1 MTGIET
7 GGYNIEFNPN
17 NVIVDRKR
25 TREVLKNFKKWAD
38 YRNNWKVYHSF
49 SRISWNHIETVFIEE
64 QRLRQR
70 IEIDKEIAKARKRIE
85 EFKIETNTQMQ
96 LQNLEQNMNS
106 QSHTE
111 THTTIQWNTNNWTTS
126 SETQDGYNGRTMAET
141 KEEAQA
147 MDNATLQKTVD
158 DLLGKYKDLR
168 KWIRGAEWNWKTKNN
183 LKSWLWENI
192 ESLQRMQR
200 DLKRH
205 TYSNL
210 STYKARVWELIYY
223 YEHYEQVRQLVVLWQ
238 QTSDIHTIIDSKQDA
253 KRARRQE
260 RRDAKYQ
267 QRMNEILHDVALTSM
282 WNNDME
288 RYEEYLEA
296 VVNGQVEPSTHPFY
310 TAHNQSFAIIQGTN
324 PSLYNTLVP
333 TGWWRINYSTYCQNN
348 EIYNNNSCRN
358 RTCCK
363 NTNTFRRFG
372 ERFSN
377 TLEQIFTKEWF
388 KDPRQKEA
396 WKNIWS
402 LLAVWWAIFMWAK
415 AIKSLKKDEKWE
427 RHWWAAAWWTA
438 WTLAILFNDKF
449 FQTLQDATNIHP
461 AEKTRTVTDMFNK
474 YWFTDAEA
482 ANIAD
487 KYVWAPIATVS
498 ALHFIPIYDLY
509 TQHILEENNNGINFN
524 YNNYERYLNWLGFND
539 SQKQQLLSH
548 WQRLRDN
555 NRIWL
560 GLWTFWINTM
570 TDLKNSANWSQTTT
584 LWELPQVQEWW
595 DNSIDRISNGINAKL
610 FEHWLRAKDPQSLDK
625 IIKEYDDENNPS
637 NIKKLIVKRM
647 KEWLLEISA
656 TDKDYNLED
665 MLNNPNVDIEN
676 MTMKWFTQVWWNE
689 VKFDTYWDLFD
700 TVYITDQIKYNF
712 AWRPAKSDTP
722 FHYSLLWDKWQLEF
736 DDTKWFDILRKE
748 TDVIKWKSMM
758 SNLKTIWKNKLA
770 YQNYLN
776 ERRKS
781 TKAEALTGY
790 PLCQALWINFYWG
803 TQEVIKLE
811 EFLNN
816 LKNQYWNIFWA
827 LYWDPYTINNL
838 GQLVFSDWETP
849 HTEYNGVVDVKL
861 RKFKTI
867 WHNSENK
874 EKLLKFLNNPSNW
887 MFKDPHV

>member
-1 MTGIET
+1 MENIEN
-7 GGYNIEFNPN
+7 GGYKIEFNPN
-17 NVIVDRKR
+17 NVVVDRER

-38 YRNNWKVYHSF
+38 YTYNWKVYHSF

-70 IEIDKEIAKARKRIE
+70 IEIDKEIAKARKKIE

-96 LQNLEQNMNS
+96 LQDLEQNMSS
-106 QSHTE
+106 QTQ
-111 THTTIQWNTNNWTTS
+111 TTIQWNIDGWRS
-126 SETQDGYNGRTMAET
+126 WSETQSDGYDGRTMAET
-141 KEEAQA
+141 KAEAQA
-147 MDNATLQKTVD
+147 MDNAKLKITVD
-158 DLLGKYKDLR
+158 DLLEKYKDLR
-168 KWIRGAEWNWKTKNN
+168 KWIRGAEWNWKTRSN
-183 LKSWLWENI
+183 LRSWLWENI

-205 TYSNL
+205 SYSNL

-267 QRMNEILHDVALTSM
+267 QRMNEILHDTALTSM

-333 TGWWRINYSTYCQNN
+333 SGWWRVNYNTYCQNI
-348 EIYNNNSCRN
+348 EHNNNWCR

-363 NTNTFRRFG
+363 KPNTFRRFW

-377 TLEQIFTKEWF
+377 MLEQVFTDEWF
-388 KDPRQKEA
+388 RDPRQKEA
-396 WKNIWS
+396 WRNIWS

-415 AIKSLKKDEKWE
+415 AIKNLKKDEKWE

-461 AEKTRTVTDMFNK
+461 AEKTRTVTDMFSK
-474 YWFTDAEA
+474 YWFTDIDA

-487 KYVWAPIATVS
+487 NYVWAPIATVS

-509 TQHILEENNNGINFN
+509 TQHILEESNNGIGFN
-524 YNNYERYLNWLGFND
+524 YNNYERYLNSLGFNND
-539 SQKQQLLSH
+539 QKQQLLTH

-595 DNSIDRISNGINAKL
+595 DKYVVDRISNGINHKL

-625 IIKEYDDENNPS
+625 ITKEYDAENNPS
-637 NIKKLIVKRM
+637 NIKKLIVKWM

-656 TDKDYNLED
+656 TDKDYDLED

-712 AWRPAKSDTP
+712 AWRPAQSNTP
-722 FHYSLLWDKWQLEF
+722 FHYSLWWDKWELEF
-736 DDTKWFDILRKE
+736 DDTKRYDISKKE
-748 TDVIKWKSMM
+748 TDVINWKSIM
-758 SNLKTIWKNKLA
+758 SKLKAIWENKIA
-770 YQNYLN
+770 YRDYLN
-776 ERRKS
+776 TRRQWK
-781 TKAEALTGY
+781 KAETLVGY
-790 PLCQALWINFYWG
+790 PLCQALWIDFYWG
-803 TQEVIKLE
+803 QQEIIDLE
-811 EFLNN
+811 NALND
-816 LKNQYWNIFWA
+816 LKTKYWNTWWERYGNVYNIKNLWELIFKNH
-827 LYWDPYTINNL
+827 LDIEESTGIN
-838 GQLVFSDWETP
+838 
-849 HTEYNGVVDVKL
+849 L

-867 WHNSENK
+867 WNNSENK
-874 EKLLKFLNNPSNW
+874 EKLLKFLNDRANW
-887 MFKDPHV
+887 MYRPATPS